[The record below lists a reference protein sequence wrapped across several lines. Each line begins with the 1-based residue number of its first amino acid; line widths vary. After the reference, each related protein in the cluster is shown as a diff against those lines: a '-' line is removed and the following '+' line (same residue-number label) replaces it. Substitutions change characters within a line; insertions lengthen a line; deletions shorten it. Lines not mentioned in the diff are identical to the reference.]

1 MWEQRGWA
9 HRVYRMVPALL
20 LESPSYPLH
29 LMEPVQD
36 SLIHLQGG
44 RRNGNVLD
52 GSSIQGSSIGILG
65 SQLFWEVWPY
75 MGKVH
80 HWGRL

>member
-1 MWEQRGWA
+1 MKARKTGDNGTREKGGRNMWEQRGWA
-9 HRVYRMVPALL
+9 HRVCRMVPALL

-44 RRNGNVLD
+44 RRSGNVLD
-52 GSSIQGSSIGILG
+52 GSGIAILG
-65 SQLFWEVWPY
+65 SQSFWEV
-75 MGKVH
+75 
-80 HWGRL
+80 